1 MHRDVSL
8 SNVMFRREEGKI
20 YGVPNDYDLASF
32 CDEPGQ
38 HSAQRT
44 GTMPFMAVDLHESP
58 SNPPPHLYR
67 HDLESFF
74 YVFLFVVCSCD
85 FVVEGGR
92 QVLRKNDKKGIAGW
106 LQLDNDQLSH
116 QKYKLFFNKANFKRI
131 INEKE
136 WHNDFKALKACLM
149 VLYRGFNEGLR
160 EIEGLREE
168 EDLREGYTSSNETLS
183 GFVTYDL
190 FVKAKAAVTF

>member
-1 MHRDVSL
+1 MSCSVVKRAKFTECPTTTTWRHS
-8 SNVMFRREEGKI
+8 VMNLVK
-20 YGVPNDYDLASF
+20 
-32 CDEPGQ
+32 

-116 QKYKLFFNKANFKRI
+116 QKYKLLFNEANFKRI

-136 WHNDFKALKACLM
+136 WHNDFKVLKPCLL
-149 VLYRGFNEGLR
+149 VLHTAFCEGLAR
-160 EIEGLREE
+160 RN
-168 EDLREGYTSSNETLS
+168 RASSNETLF

-190 FVKAKAAVTF
+190 FEKAKAEVTF